1 MHFISSELFSTHG
14 DKFFSLTG
22 FIAFSTMPELAH
34 KIKMYFALAP
44 IATVK
49 YARSPGTKFLLLPDM
64 MIKVCDTQAPLSA
77 KKSSRP
83 VSYNNALN
91 GNHFLPEYLVMDIIL
106 PLLFTGII
114 WQTRV
119 FIPD

>member
-1 MHFISSELFSTHG
+1 MSSWTFDTHS

-64 MIKVCDTQAPLSA
+64 MIKVCDSPN
-77 KKSSRP
+77 
-83 VSYNNALN
+83 VSVCREVFQPS
-91 GNHFLPEYLVMDIIL
+91 FLQCML
-106 PLLFTGII
+106 
-114 WQTRV
+114 
-119 FIPD
+119 